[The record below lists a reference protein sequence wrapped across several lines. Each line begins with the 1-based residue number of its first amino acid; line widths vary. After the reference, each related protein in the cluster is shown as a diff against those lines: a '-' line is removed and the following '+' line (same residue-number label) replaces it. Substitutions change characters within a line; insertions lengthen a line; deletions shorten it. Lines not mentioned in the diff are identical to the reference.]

1 MLHCDVGI
9 TYLRLNTDTQ
19 EMGYVL
25 RRGETDV
32 PQGLVSALAA
42 GNRWQD
48 LLTAEFVTGR
58 TGNDIFARTRDAAD
72 REGLKHST
80 YTHAVGYHGHA
91 AGPSIGM
98 WDNQGVV
105 PVIGEWPLA
114 ANTAYAIEGNVK
126 VAVPEWNGQFVQI
139 KLEQTALFDGKT
151 VLYAAGRQ
159 TTWHV
164 VR

>member
-1 MLHCDVGI
+1 MC
-9 TYLRLNTDTQ
+9 
-19 EMGYVL
+19 
-25 RRGETDV
+25 
-32 PQGLVSALAA
+32 SS
-42 GNRWQD
+42 D
-48 LLTAEFVTGR
+48 LT
-58 TGNDIFARTRDAAD
+58 

-80 YTHAVGYHGHA
+80 YTHPVGYHGHA

-98 WDNQGVV
+98 WDNQGAV
-105 PVIGEWPLA
+105 PVSGEWPLA

-139 KLEQTALFDGKT
+139 KLEQTALFDGAS
-151 VLYAAGRQ
+151 VQYAAGRQ